1 MPMKT
6 SIIDGIPVFEALV
19 GDEND
24 GMVRIS
30 LVDLP
35 AVMSDWQKFA
45 GQQPQTFAIQSEE
58 QRLIRGVIMR
68 ADFPIYRRDDR
79 GEYYIIYRADTI
91 REMAQ
96 KYLAENRA
104 NRVDT
109 MHDGQEVDGVEMV
122 QFFIKDTEK
131 GVNPAG
137 FEDIADGSLF
147 AEFHCTNDE
156 VWEQVKAGTFRG
168 FSLEGFFSFQPDTD
182 QPGIDEIV
190 DGLAGQFSEQL
201 KTDRANTMSK
211 IAKTLERLRELLE
224 ADAATRVTMGRVT
237 TDRGVLIWPG
247 EEDLKAGDAVE
258 ILTDE
263 DGNTAPAEDGD
274 YITDDGKT
282 IVVEN
287 GQVAEIRDPEAEVAP
302 QGEEAQPSEEQEAR
316 KAERMARQQKFSE
329 SYSEKERKIWD
340 AILAKMTTGFD
351 GYIVDAGDNFAVAD
365 IWDMVEGHEKFYRY
379 AVTWNEDGSANVS
392 DPVEVRQA
400 FVPLDFDDASA
411 FAAPAATQQEEE
423 LRQQLAD
430 AVAAN
435 TTLESEL
442 EAARSEV
449 ATLRATPAAKPAHD
463 EVKAAAVADKTGNK
477 RIDTLNR
484 LMAAK

>member
-35 AVMSDWQKFA
+35 AVMSDWQRFA

-91 REMAQ
+91 RQMAE

-109 MHDGQEVDGVEMV
+109 MHNGQEVDGVEMV
-122 QFFIKDTEK
+122 QFFIKDTAR

-182 QPGIDEIV
+182 QPGINDIV
-190 DGLAGQFSEQL
+190 DGLAGQFAAEL

-237 TDRGVLIWPG
+237 TDRGVLAWPG

-258 ILTDE
+258 IITDE
-263 DGNTAPAEDGD
+263 DGNTAPAEDGE
-274 YITDDGKT
+274 YRTEDGKT
-282 IVVEN
+282 IIVEN

-302 QGEEAQPSEEQEAR
+302 QGDEPQEAAEEEAAPEA
-316 KAERMARQQKFSE
+316 AEPE
-329 SYSEKERKIWD
+329 
-340 AILAKMTTGFD
+340 
-351 GYIVDAGDNFAVAD
+351 
-365 IWDMVEGHEKFYRY
+365 
-379 AVTWNEDGSANVS
+379 
-392 DPVEVRQA
+392 
-400 FVPLDFDDASA
+400 
-411 FAAPAATQQEEE
+411 APAAEDELDYKALYEQALERIAELEAALAKANTQQE
-423 LRQQLAD
+423 A
-430 AVAAN
+430 AVAASAV
-435 TTLESEL
+435 LESEL
-442 EAARSEV
+442 EAVRSEV
-449 ATLRATPAAKPAHD
+449 ATLRATPTAKPAHD
-463 EVKAAAVADKTGNK
+463 EVKAAAEAVKTGDK

>member
-35 AVMSDWQKFA
+35 AVMSDWQRFA

-91 REMAQ
+91 RQMAE

-109 MHDGQEVDGVEMV
+109 MHNGQEVDGVEMV
-122 QFFIKDTEK
+122 QFFIKDTER

-182 QPGIDEIV
+182 QPGIDDIV
-190 DGLAGQFSEQL
+190 DGLAGQFAAEL

-258 ILTDE
+258 IITDE
-263 DGNTAPAEDGD
+263 DGNTAPAEDGE
-274 YITDDGKT
+274 YRTEDGKT
-282 IVVEN
+282 IIVEN
-287 GQVAEIRDPEAEVAP
+287 GQVSEIRDPEAEVAP
-302 QGEEAQPSEEQEAR
+302 QGDEPEEAAEEE
-316 KAERMARQQKFSE
+316 
-329 SYSEKERKIWD
+329 
-340 AILAKMTTGFD
+340 
-351 GYIVDAGDNFAVAD
+351 
-365 IWDMVEGHEKFYRY
+365 
-379 AVTWNEDGSANVS
+379 
-392 DPVEVRQA
+392 
-400 FVPLDFDDASA
+400 
-411 FAAPAATQQEEE
+411 AAPAAAEPEAPAAEDEPDYKALYEQALERIAELEAALAEANTQQE
-423 LRQQLAD
+423 A
-430 AVAAN
+430 AVAASAV
-435 TTLESEL
+435 LESEL

-463 EVKAAAVADKTGNK
+463 EVKAAAVAVKTGDK

>member
-35 AVMSDWQKFA
+35 AVMSDWQRFA

-79 GEYYIIYRADTI
+79 GEYYLIFRADTI
-91 REMAQ
+91 RQMAE
-96 KYLAENRA
+96 KYLAESRQNK
-104 NRVDT
+104 VDT
-109 MHDGQEVDGVEMV
+109 MHNTDEVEDVQMV
-122 QFFIKDTEK
+122 QFFIKDTAR
-131 GVNPAG
+131 GVNPDG
-137 FEDIADGSLF
+137 FDDIADGSLF

-182 QPGIDEIV
+182 QPGIDDIV
-190 DGLAGQFSEQL
+190 DGLAGQFAAEL

-224 ADAATRVTMGRVT
+224 ADAAARVTMGRVT
-237 TDRGVLIWPG
+237 TDRGVLAWPG

-258 ILTDE
+258 IITDE
-263 DGNTAPAEDGD
+263 EGNTAPAEDGE
-274 YITDDGKT
+274 YRTEDGKT
-282 IVVEN
+282 IIVEN

-302 QGEEAQPSEEQEAR
+302 QGDEPQEAAEEEAPEA
-316 KAERMARQQKFSE
+316 AEPE
-329 SYSEKERKIWD
+329 
-340 AILAKMTTGFD
+340 
-351 GYIVDAGDNFAVAD
+351 
-365 IWDMVEGHEKFYRY
+365 
-379 AVTWNEDGSANVS
+379 
-392 DPVEVRQA
+392 
-400 FVPLDFDDASA
+400 
-411 FAAPAATQQEEE
+411 APAAEDEPDYKALYEQALERISELEAAIAEANTQQE
-423 LRQQLAD
+423 A
-430 AVAAN
+430 AVAASAV
-435 TTLESEL
+435 LESEL
-442 EAARSEV
+442 EAVRSEV
-449 ATLRATPAAKPAHD
+449 ATLRATPTAKPAHD
-463 EVKAAAVADKTGNK
+463 EVKAAAEAVKTGDK